1 MPVELETLKSLPLL
15 QGLDTTELEEV
26 AAHLSFQD
34 VGAGEEVIREGDEAR
49 HALYFLLQGS
59 VDVIKLGMDGRGH
72 VISNLSAPSVFGEIE
87 ALSRR
92 KAIATVT
99 ASTPCKLALLR
110 RGVFD
115 EMCRDNRSCVLKMI
129 RNLAQVLSY
138 RLAATDDKLAAQ
150 FALGAPGADEIHKVI
165 FSAWDDGR

>member
-1 MPVELETLKSLPLL
+1 MPVEIETLKSLPLL
-15 QGLDTTELEEV
+15 HGLDTTELEEV
-26 AAHLSFQD
+26 ATHLAMRD
-34 VGAGEEVIREGDEAR
+34 VEAGEEIIREGDDAR
-49 HALYFLLQGS
+49 HALYFLLRGS
-59 VDVIKLGMDGRGH
+59 VDVVKRGVDGRGH

-99 ASTPCKLALLR
+99 ASTAARLALLR

-115 EMCRDNRSCVLKMI
+115 EMCRDNRMCALKMI

-150 FALGAPGADEIHKVI
+150 FALGAPQADQLHELIY
-165 FSAWDDGR
+165 SSWDE

>member
-1 MPVELETLKSLPLL
+1 MPVDMEILKSLPLL
-15 QGLDTTELEEV
+15 RGLDTTELEEV
-26 AAHLSFQD
+26 AALLGFQE
-34 VGAGEEVIREGDEAR
+34 VRAGEEIIREGDNTE

-59 VDVIKLGMDGRGH
+59 VDVIKRGMDGRGH

-87 ALSRR
+87 ALVRR
-92 KAIATVT
+92 KAIASVT
-99 ASTPCKLALLR
+99 ASTPGKLALLR

-115 EMCRDNRSCVLKMI
+115 EMCHDNRSCALKMI

-150 FALGAPGADEIHKVI
+150 FALEVPGAHEIRKVI
-165 FSAWDDGR
+165 HSGWRE